1 MDSGTSWRP
10 FPISIIFYMC
20 GIYFAHRSGG
30 EHRSLR
36 LSPPQITVHKSNE
49 GSQYLLYVEDT
60 SKNHQGGLKQRKVL
74 PKRVKHFANTKN
86 PSRCFVRLFQ
96 LYISKLSMECPQD
109 SFYFKPLQKWS
120 SSGVWFSKQPIGHN
134 KFHTMMSTICSAAGI
149 GGYKTNHS
157 LRATSATRLYH
168 QGIDEQLIMERTG
181 HHSIEGVR
189 SYKRT
194 DEKQEENISNLLQEQ
209 HQTQV
214 ANHHQ
219 IIGSLPQLQLQN
231 CTGITI
237 NIKY

>member
-1 MDSGTSWRP
+1 
-10 FPISIIFYMC
+10 
-20 GIYFAHRSGG
+20 
-30 EHRSLR
+30 
-36 LSPPQITVHKSNE
+36 
-49 GSQYLLYVEDT
+49 
-60 SKNHQGGLKQRKVL
+60 
-74 PKRVKHFANTKN
+74 
-86 PSRCFVRLFQ
+86 
-96 LYISKLSMECPQD
+96 
-109 SFYFKPLQKWS
+109 
-120 SSGVWFSKQPIGHN
+120 
-134 KFHTMMSTICSAAGI
+134 MSTICSAAGI

-168 QGIDEQLIMERTG
+168 QGQLIME

-219 IIGSLPQLQLQN
+219 IIGSLPQLQLQE
-231 CTGITI
+231 ITI

>member
-1 MDSGTSWRP
+1 MS
-10 FPISIIFYMC
+10 
-20 GIYFAHRSGG
+20 
-30 EHRSLR
+30 
-36 LSPPQITVHKSNE
+36 
-49 GSQYLLYVEDT
+49 
-60 SKNHQGGLKQRKVL
+60 RKVTLIEDIPVEKPHNAVQEFIENVLQKQLDMPSTSIRCAL
-74 PKRVKHFANTKN
+74 PKSDEEVKLASVPSSTTKY
-86 PSRCFVRLFQ
+86 CCKV
-96 LYISKLSMECPQD
+96 
-109 SFYFKPLQKWS
+109 WS
-120 SSGVWFSKQPIGHN
+120 EWAYNRN
-134 KFHTMMSTICSAAGI
+134 KFCIATDSLAPEDPATVDIDNLAYWLERFVLEIRTKEGNEYNPNSLHHLRKERNITMMSTICSAAGI
-149 GGYKTNHS
+149 GGYKTNYS

>member
-1 MDSGTSWRP
+1 
-10 FPISIIFYMC
+10 MC
-20 GIYFAHRSGG
+20 GIYFALRSGG

-60 SKNHQGGLKQRKVL
+60 SKNHQGGLKQRS
-74 PKRVKHFANTKN
+74 KRVKHFANTKN

-134 KFHTMMSTICSAAGI
+134 KLHTMMSTICSAAGI
-149 GGYKTNHS
+149 GGYKTNHF

-168 QGIDEQLIMERTG
+168 QGISLWKELGIIPLKEYEVIREQMKSRKKT
-181 HHSIEGVR
+181 
-189 SYKRT
+189 Y
-194 DEKQEENISNLLQEQ
+194 
-209 HQTQV
+209 
-214 ANHHQ
+214 Q
-219 IIGSLPQLQLQN
+219 IYCKN
-231 CTGITI
+231 
-237 NIKY
+237 NIKLKLLTIIRSLVAYHNYNYKIALGLQST